1 MKDVDGTFNAEMM
14 KLTGDLQSQEVIL
27 TEQEKTISDRLQNLI
42 IWIYFIFA
50 KYVRELNK
58 YGDMGL
64 NE

>member
-42 IWIYFIFA
+42 IWIYFMFA